1 MKTGLPSVLGDNVQ
15 VENSLCVLDRSL
27 ALERVGGDEDLLRE
41 MAQLFLEEYP
51 AQISAIRNAV
61 SQRDAK
67 AIERTAHSLKG
78 SVGNFAAST
87 AYQSALALEIVGRTG
102 KLEEAEQ
109 TLKALETALA
119 DLLPEMER
127 LVASH

>member
-1 MKTGLPSVLGDNVQ
+1 MQ